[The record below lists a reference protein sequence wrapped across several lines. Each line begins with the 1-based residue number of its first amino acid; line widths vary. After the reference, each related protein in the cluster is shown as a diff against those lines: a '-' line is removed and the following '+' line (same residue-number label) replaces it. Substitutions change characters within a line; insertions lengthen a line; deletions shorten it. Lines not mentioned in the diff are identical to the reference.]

1 MLLMPWSIL
10 TSTQPH
16 FPHAPE
22 RFHGSKTLMNST
34 GGLLE
39 GAKQR
44 YRQLQP
50 VEQLV
55 AAQTANGPEPVAKAT
70 VVHGM
75 LHQFQHPENE
85 GTATALHRV
94 TKLAAPRREDLLG
107 KTTEGHIRVTKG
119 GRRIIRHHDARHRMR
134 TRTYRAMMA
143 TGVTTVGQMT
153 EIHLRGEMIGAR
165 VTIVDI
171 GIGTMNTRTETG
183 RPKIVAAQETEE
195 REVAAAARGGMSTSG
210 IIEFENAST
219 RTTGDDYTDVTAAFS
234 RNPSE
239 STWGLWRILNW
250 RFM

>member
-1 MLLMPWSIL
+1 MLLMLWSIL
-10 TSTQPH
+10 TSRQFR
-16 FPHAPE
+16 FPHTPE
-22 RFHGSKTLMNST
+22 RFHASKTLMNSI

-39 GAKQR
+39 GPKQR

-70 VVHGM
+70 LVHGM

-94 TKLAAPRREDLLG
+94 TKLEAPRHEDLLG
-107 KTTEGHIRVTKG
+107 KTTEGHIRVTKA
-119 GRRIIRHHDARHRMR
+119 GRRRIRHHDARHRMR

-153 EIHLRGEMIGAR
+153 EIHLRGETIGAR
-165 VTIVDI
+165 VTIGEETTDI
-171 GIGTMNTRTETG
+171 GIETTNTWTETG
-183 RPKIVAAQETEE
+183 RLKIVAAQETEE
-195 REVAAAARGGMSTSG
+195 REVAAVARGGMSTSG

-219 RTTGDDYTDVTAAFS
+219 RTTGDDDTY
-234 RNPSE
+234 
-239 STWGLWRILNW
+239 
-250 RFM
+250 